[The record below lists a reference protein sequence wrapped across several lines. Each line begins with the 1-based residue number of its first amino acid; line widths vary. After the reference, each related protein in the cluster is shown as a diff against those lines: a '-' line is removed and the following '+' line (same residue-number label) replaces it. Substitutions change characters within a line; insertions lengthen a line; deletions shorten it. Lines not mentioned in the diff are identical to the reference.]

1 MVHFKTL
8 NDFNVKN
15 KTVIVRVDFNS
26 EVNPQ
31 TKQVTNSMRIHAHAQ
46 STLKELIEKGAKVV
60 VLSHQGRIGEPD
72 YTDLRQHT
80 DILEKILQH
89 PVKYIDDL
97 FNETAQN
104 AIKQLQEGEIIVL
117 KNVRSWSEETKKGTP
132 EQQSKTALIQNIAP
146 LADIFV
152 NDAFSVA
159 HRDNVSMVG
168 FTTILPS
175 ATGRIMER
183 ELTQLNTVLEN
194 PQHPC
199 IYVMGGA
206 KADDSLEI
214 SKYILNNN
222 VADKLLLGG
231 IISQLFMTAKDLK
244 LGKGTMDFLEKKEL
258 LNLIPG
264 IKTLLEHYSD
274 KIILPTDVAL
284 NINGE
289 RVEVLVNNLP
299 SEHPI
304 FDIGT
309 KTVEKYV
316 EIISTAQSIV
326 VSGPLGVY
334 ENNNFC
340 YGTKTIFETIANSKT
355 SSLAGGGNTIAA
367 LDKYNLTSKISYIS
381 TAGGALVEALMGK
394 KLPGVVALETAT
406 ETKILHNKPPPT
418 AKKKNIFSLLI
429 RIFLKK
435 IESVHV

>member
-8 NDFNVKN
+8 NDINVKN

-26 EVNPQ
+26 EIDPQ
-31 TKQVTNSMRIHAHAQ
+31 TKQVTNGVRICAHAQ
-46 STLKELIEKGAKVV
+46 FTLKELIEKGAKIV
-60 VLSHQGRIGEPD
+60 VLSHQGRKGDPD
-72 YTDLRQHT
+72 YTDLKQHAE
-80 DILEKILQH
+80 ILEKMLKH
-89 PVKYIDDL
+89 PVKYVDDL
-97 FNETAQN
+97 FNEEAQS
-104 AIKQLQEGEIIVL
+104 AVKQLKEGEIVVL
-117 KNVRSWSEETKKGTP
+117 ENVRSWSEETKKGTT
-132 EQQSKTALIQNIAP
+132 EQQSKTALIQNLAP
-146 LADIFV
+146 LADFFI

-159 HRDNVSMVG
+159 HRDNVSMIG
-168 FTTILPS
+168 FTAVLPS
-175 ATGRIMER
+175 VAGRIMER
-183 ELTQLNTVLEN
+183 ELTQLNKVLEN

-214 SKYILNNN
+214 SKYILHNN

-231 IISQLFMTAKDLK
+231 IISQLFMTAKGLN
-244 LGKGTMDFLEKKEL
+244 LGKGTMVFLEKKGL
-258 LNLIPG
+258 LDLIPG
-264 IKTLLEHYSD
+264 IQELLTHYSD
-274 KIILPTDVAL
+274 KIILPVDIAL
-284 NINGE
+284 NVDGKRLEIP
-289 RVEVLVNNLP
+289 VNNLP

-309 KTVEKYV
+309 KTVEKYI

-355 SSLAGGGNTIAA
+355 SCLAGGGNTIAA
-367 LDKYNLTSKISYIS
+367 LDQYNLTSKISYIS

-406 ETKILHNKPPPT
+406 ETKALP
-418 AKKKNIFSLLI
+418 
-429 RIFLKK
+429 
-435 IESVHV
+435 